1 MFGYTSDE
9 FNFQTPDGKTV
20 NPIKQ
25 ANIMYQQFMEKHCI
39 KDKNYFYHFDVDIPG
54 WDNPGKFHSVDLW
67 FWFETLAKCWRPFT
81 GKHYDIARK
90 MCNYLCNFIKTGDP
104 NGKDCD
110 DSQMPFWENFDSSK
124 VNDMKFSV

>member
-1 MFGYTSDE
+1 
-9 FNFQTPDGKTV
+9 
-20 NPIKQ
+20 
-25 ANIMYQQFMEKHCI
+25 MYQQYMEKHGI

-54 WDNPGKFHSVDLW
+54 WDNHGKFHSVDLW

-81 GKHYDIARK
+81 GKHYDVSRK

-124 VNDMKFSV
+124 GNSLKFTV